1 MRKVGSAAPSRARA
15 SCATR
20 SARVSIGLTLISA
33 ARSLQW
39 RAGKAKSASRSAVPA
54 YRRVIVKLSG
64 EALSGPEAFGIHQP
78 TIDRFAADI
87 VASRSLGVTI
97 GVVVGGG
104 NVLRGVHAAAQG
116 VSRPTGDAMG
126 MLATVMNALVLEAA
140 IERAG
145 ASARTMSA
153 LTMPQVCET
162 YERARALRHLD
173 DNRVVVFAGGTGNP
187 FFTTDTTAVLRAAEM
202 GCDAVLKATNV
213 DGVYTAD
220 PKLDPKAKRYDH
232 LTHEEAF
239 RRELKVMDATAFAL
253 ARENRTP
260 IIVFSILEPGAI
272 EAVLRGS
279 GRATIVSE

>member
-1 MRKVGSAAPSRARA
+1 
-15 SCATR
+15 
-20 SARVSIGLTLISA
+20 
-33 ARSLQW
+33 
-39 RAGKAKSASRSAVPA
+39 
-54 YRRVIVKLSG
+54 
-64 EALSGPEAFGIHQP
+64 
-78 TIDRFAADI
+78 
-87 VASRSLGVTI
+87 
-97 GVVVGGG
+97 
-104 NVLRGVHAAAQG
+104 
-116 VSRPTGDAMG
+116 MG
-126 MLATVMNALVLEAA
+126 MLATVINALFLEAA

-173 DNRVVVFAGGTGNP
+173 ENRVVIFAGGTGNP
-187 FFTTDTTAVLRAAEM
+187 FFTTDTAAVLRAAEM

-220 PKLDPKAKRYDH
+220 PKLDPKAKRYDR

-272 EAVLRGS
+272 EAVLSGA